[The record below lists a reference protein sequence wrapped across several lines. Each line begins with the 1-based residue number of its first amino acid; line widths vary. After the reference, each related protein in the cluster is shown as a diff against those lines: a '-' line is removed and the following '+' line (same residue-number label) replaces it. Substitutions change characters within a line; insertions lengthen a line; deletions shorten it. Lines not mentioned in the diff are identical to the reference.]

1 MWTRVAVALVAC
13 DSPLCQAL
21 QMLGE
26 VAQLVSDG
34 PLLKSTERSATTLD
48 ERFDEAIPDCILR
61 GTA

>member
-1 MWTRVAVALVAC
+1 
-13 DSPLCQAL
+13 
-21 QMLGE
+21 MLGE